1 MHHPAQSTVEQQSLD
16 EAPLRDITGTLWQPP
31 IGVVLRPFRAFAQ
44 LSAAG
49 GILLGLCTVIAL
61 LWANSPW
68 SDSYTR
74 LWATYVTVGG
84 GQLVLRET
92 LLHWIND
99 GLMAVFFFVVG
110 LEIKR
115 EVLIGELASP
125 RRAALPIAAAIGGM
139 VVPALVYVSFNRS
152 GDAAAGW
159 GIPMATD
166 IAFALGVLALLGS
179 RVPTALKVFL
189 TALAIVDDLGAVL
202 VIALFYTD
210 AINLP
215 ALSWGVAGLGLLVLA
230 NRLGVRRSLV
240 YALLGTVVWVAFLQ
254 SGVHATIAGI
264 LIALTIPA
272 RAVIDA
278 DAFVARGR
286 AMLTAFDQASQH
298 GGRTGT
304 NEEQHAA
311 LQALEDAV
319 DHVEAPMQRMEH
331 ALHPWVAFAILPLF
345 ALANAGV
352 DLSGDLGGMFRES
365 VTLGVLLGLLLGKPL
380 GITVAAWLAVRTGLA
395 AMPAGVSWRQIIG
408 VGWLGGIGF
417 TMALFIAGLAF
428 GDGAELAMAK
438 LGIFSASVLA
448 GLIGWLLLRTAPGRD
463 GA

>member
-1 MHHPAQSTVEQQSLD
+1 M
-16 EAPLRDITGTLWQPP
+16 
-31 IGVVLRPFRAFAQ
+31 LRPFRAFAQ

-115 EVLIGELASP
+115 EILIGELASP
-125 RRAALPIAAAIGGM
+125 RRAALPIAAAVGGM
-139 VVPALVYVSFNRS
+139 VVPALLYVSLNRS

-240 YALLGTVVWVAFLQ
+240 YALLGTVVWVAFLR

-264 LIALTIPA
+264 LVALTIPA

-286 AMLTAFDQASQH
+286 AMLTVFDQASRH
-298 GGRTGT
+298 GRRAGT
-304 NEEQHAA
+304 NEAQHSA

-365 VTLGVLLGLLLGKPL
+365 VTLGLLLGLLLGKPL
-380 GITVAAWLAVRTGLA
+380 GITLAAWLAVRTGLA
-395 AMPAGVSWRQIIG
+395 AMPAGVSWRQVRG

-417 TMALFIAGLAF
+417 TMALFIASLAF
-428 GDGAELAMAK
+428 GDSAELAMAK

-448 GLIGWLLLRTAPGRD
+448 GLIGWVLLRTEQGRD